1 MKTIRPFYAGL
12 LLFLSFIFFACNS
25 EFSEIVE
32 PPKEVAIPSI
42 GSLSTD
48 SLTRALRTTDMR
60 FDPAAMKWWSTHK
73 GTGPGGGEH
82 NTYYMDHSVCDWTLD
97 TCKHYI
103 LIQSSYDMGK
113 IFYMQIQYRFL
124 PQTLEIHDDLIP
136 ESSWH
141 FLGEEYAQDE
151 YPYGIIKLECKEVP
165 EVEVNA
171 HAFPKGRIGIR
182 YRVFGYAF
190 PGHPDPNG
198 NYNTNLI
205 SDWTYT
211 HGLDYCSND
220 YGYVLNPKVLTIH
233 VNFPKSSSYVTY
245 STEISIEDG
254 ESVHTYNSGTFVL
267 KKVRP
272 KGTYSVITK
281 EISSFSG
288 PLVQAHDFGYY
299 DESINEVYTNF
310 DIKDFREMYP

>member
-12 LLFLSFIFFACNS
+12 LLFLSFMFFACNS
-25 EFSEIVE
+25 ELSEIVE
-32 PPKEVAIPSI
+32 QPKEVTIPSI
-42 GSLSTD
+42 SSLSTN
-48 SLTRALRTTDMR
+48 SLTRALRTMW

-82 NTYYMDHSVCDWTLD
+82 KTDYNSVSICDWTLD
-97 TCKHYI
+97 TCAHYI

-113 IFYMQIQYRFL
+113 YFYMQIQYRFL

-136 ESSWH
+136 ESDWH

-190 PGHPDPNG
+190 PGHPDSDG
-198 NYNTNLI
+198 NYNTDLI
-205 SDWTYT
+205 SKWTYA
-211 HGLDYCSND
+211 HGLDYYSND
-220 YGYVLNPKVLTIH
+220 YGYVLNPETLTIH
-233 VNFPKSSSYVTY
+233 VNLPTDTPYVSYSAV
-245 STEISIEDG
+245 ISIEDG
-254 ESVHTYNSGTFVL
+254 ESVHAYSDDVFVL
-267 KKVRP
+267 EKVHSE
-272 KGTYSVITK
+272 GTYSVIAK
-281 EISSFSG
+281 ESNSFSG
-288 PLVQAHDFGYY
+288 PNMKAHSFGYY
-299 DESINEVYTNF
+299 NKSIKEVYVNF
-310 DIKDFREMYP
+310 DVSDFREMYP